1 MKNIRKI
8 LLTSVMGVCLCG
20 WLNAADFSK
29 HTEDELIK
37 LSGSVKVAD
46 YPDYKIEIIKRAKQM
61 KEKDAQSFKEK
72 LKAQYE
78 KATENM
84 KVKEL
89 RAYEQSAREAMKKKI
104 DTMTVKELK
113 ESGLDKFKNRNK
125 KCPFFKDPKKDS
137 KKDPK
142 TK

>member
-8 LLTSVMGVCLCG
+8 LLTSAMGVCLCG

-46 YPDYKIEIIKRAKQM
+46 YPDYKIEVIKRTKQM

-89 RAYEQSAREAMKKKI
+89 RAYEKSAREAMKKKI
-104 DTMTVKELK
+104 DSMTAKEIK
-113 ESGLDKFKNRNK
+113 EAGLDKFKHKDK
-125 KCPFFKDPKKDS
+125 KCPLHKEPKK
-137 KKDPK
+137 K
-142 TK
+142 